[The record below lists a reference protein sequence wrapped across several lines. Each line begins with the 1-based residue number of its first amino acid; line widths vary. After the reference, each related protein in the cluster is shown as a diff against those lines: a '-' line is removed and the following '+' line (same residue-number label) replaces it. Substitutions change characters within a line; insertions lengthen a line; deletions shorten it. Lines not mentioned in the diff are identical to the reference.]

1 MPSIVLLDGF
11 TNATWKM
18 TRHRGT
24 ATLTIRPFRRLLD
37 EEAAALAEEG
47 VRLLAFL
54 TPDANIRD
62 VRFTTDEKVNQTEER
77 PRL

>member
-1 MPSIVLLDGF
+1 I
-11 TNATWKM
+11 

-62 VRFTTDEKVNQTEER
+62 VRFTTDDTINRTQGR
-77 PRL
+77 P